1 MVAGGMPEAETFISP
16 VGQSGVALWVARTL
30 EGMGYELVDLEFG
43 QGGLLRVYIDAPSG
57 IKLEDC
63 ERVSR
68 QLSHALTV
76 ENVDYERLE
85 VSSPGL
91 DRPLRKATDFER
103 FAGSRITLR
112 LRQAF
117 QGRRNFEGVLTVEDA
132 GRFGLELLASQPS
145 QPQPRK
151 PGRAAARPARRS
163 DSKPAPDAEPTHKL
177 IFSLDEIERA
187 RLVPIVK
194 F

>member
-1 MVAGGMPEAETFISP
+1 MNSELLP
-16 VGQSGVALWVARTL
+16 VTMARTHAAASDAASVIARTL
-30 EGMGYELVDLEFG
+30 EGMGYELVDLEYG
-43 QGGLLRVYIDAPSG
+43 QRGLLRVFIDAPAG

-68 QLSHALTV
+68 QLSHMLTV
-76 ENVDYERLE
+76 EAIDYDRLE

-91 DRPLRKATDFER
+91 DRPLRKRSDFER
-103 FAGSRITLR
+103 FAGERITLR

-117 QGRRNFEGVLTVEDA
+117 QGRRNFEGLLTVEDG
-132 GRFGLELLASQPS
+132 GRFGLEWVVEE
-145 QPQPRK
+145 PRPAK
-151 PGRAAARPARRS
+151 GRRPARPAVKKGGS
-163 DSKPAPDAEPTHKL
+163 AAAKPAADAPPVLKL
-177 IFSLDEIERA
+177 VFELDEIERA

>member
-1 MVAGGMPEAETFISP
+1 MNAELLPVAMARAHGAASDAP
-16 VGQSGVALWVARTL
+16 GVIARTL
-30 EGMGYELVDLEFG
+30 EGMGYELVDIEYG
-43 QGGLLRVYIDAPSG
+43 QRGLLRVFIDAPSG

-68 QLSHALTV
+68 QLSHVLTV
-76 ENVDYERLE
+76 EAIDYDRLE

-91 DRPLRKATDFER
+91 DRPLRKRSDFER
-103 FAGSRITLR
+103 FAGERITLR

-117 QGRRNFEGVLTVEDA
+117 QGRRNFEGVLTVEDG
-132 GRFGLELLASQPS
+132 GRFGLELVLAEPKPAKGHRPGRPVAKKAQGAASQPTAEAS
-145 QPQPRK
+145 
-151 PGRAAARPARRS
+151 PAL
-163 DSKPAPDAEPTHKL
+163 KL
-177 IFSLDEIERA
+177 VFELDEIERA